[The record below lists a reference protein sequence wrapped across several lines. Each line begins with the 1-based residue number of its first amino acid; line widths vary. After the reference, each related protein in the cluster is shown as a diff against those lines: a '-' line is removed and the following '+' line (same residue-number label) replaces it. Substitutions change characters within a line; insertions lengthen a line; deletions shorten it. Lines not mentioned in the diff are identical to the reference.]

1 MYKFYESIPFGVLIL
16 KKETFEVEYLNNKF
30 SNIFN
35 ISNNIIGKK
44 LSNLYLPNA
53 IMDAICYCNCNNKDC
68 NLRDIEINSSTFI
81 DITISVKEN
90 TLEVFINEIHEN
102 SKNNKDIID
111 NYIINTKLLEAFP
124 YFICATDKEG
134 NIKYMNKKAHESLAK
149 AGIEDL
155 KNLFH
160 FVEVYNLYNDYGEL
174 LRIKEIP
181 LYVTLNQGSCI
192 MNKVLLCNM
201 NQENFYIEMTTLPIL
216 NKDSIIGS
224 ICILKDITESYANIL
239 KEKKE
244 REKFLA
250 LSTELKTKCD
260 IIEILRKREQEH
272 LMHLKDVINNI
283 SEGILVINDNHKI
296 TLCNNAVCNI
306 LGLKQ
311 IELLD
316 YNNIVRKYSIS
327 TENKND
333 KSVDEYFNKHHMN
346 NVPIKNLV
354 LKLKDNNSNELK
366 YIEYSSNPIIKSN
379 GKLVYTIITL
389 KDITDKKLNE
399 IYAEEQSEF
408 VKNVLN
414 TLDLPISVLDYPGF
428 TSRLLNK
435 KFEQILNTLFDKE
448 YSADNIIGKNILEVF
463 STHGNGEFIKKILY
477 SVESNKELVL
487 APFSVKEANGKEKY
501 YKMKITPYKVKDENK
516 RIYVHGIDVTEEINH
531 NLQLERINRMKD
543 EFLTIISHELR
554 TPLTIIYSSLQ
565 LANDIYS
572 DEITPNIKKTLN
584 RINQNC
590 SRLLKLTNNIM
601 DISKA
606 EEKMLSI
613 NNKEFDVVM
622 ESEKIVNLVNL
633 YGREKSLNII
643 FDTNEEECKVVIDKQ
658 KYERILLNLL
668 SNAIKYTPENKHI
681 YVLIDVKE
689 DYFTLTIKDEGVGIP
704 EDKIDCIF
712 NRCTQIDST
721 LSRGAEG
728 LGLGL
733 TVVKKFM
740 EAMEGSIYVKSKV
753 AQGSEFIVV
762 LDKKSPVPNSIS
774 QLTTISENCGDI
786 VNIEMSDIN

>member
-1 MYKFYESIPFGVLIL
+1 MQY
-16 KKETFEVEYLNNKF
+16 
-30 SNIFN
+30 
-35 ISNNIIGKK
+35 
-44 LSNLYLPNA
+44 A
-53 IMDAICYCNCNNKDC
+53 IVNVMIRIA
-68 NLRDIEINSSTFI
+68 
-81 DITISVKEN
+81 SVKEN
-90 TLEVFINEIHEN
+90 TLEVFINEIHED
-102 SKNNKDIID
+102 SKNNIDIIND
-111 NYIINTKLLEAFP
+111 YIINTKLLEAFP
-124 YFICATDKEG
+124 YFICTTDKEG
-134 NIKYMNKKAHESLAK
+134 NIKCMNKKAHDSLAK

-160 FVEVYNLYNDYGEL
+160 FIEVYNLYNDYGEI

-181 LYVTLNQGSCI
+181 LYATLNQGSC
-192 MNKVLLCNM
+192 MVNKVLLCNM
-201 NQENFYIEMTTLPIL
+201 NHENFYIEVTTLPII
-216 NKDSIIGS
+216 NQDSIIGS

-260 IIEILRKREQEH
+260 IIGILRKREQEH

-327 TENKND
+327 TEDKND
-333 KSVDEYFNKHHMN
+333 KSLGKYFNKYHMN
-346 NVPIKNLV
+346 NVSIKNLV

-366 YIEYSSNPIIKSN
+366 YIEYSSNPIIKSS
-379 GKLVYTIITL
+379 GELVYTIITL

-414 TLDLPISVLDYPGF
+414 TLDIPISVLDYPGF
-428 TSRLLNK
+428 TNRLLNK
-435 KFEQILNTLFDKE
+435 KFEQILTTLFDKK

-463 STHGNGEFIKKILY
+463 SSRGNDEFIKKLLY
-477 SVESNKELVL
+477 SVENNEEVVL
-487 APFSVKEANGKEKY
+487 APFSVKEANEKEKY
-501 YKMKITPYKVKDENK
+501 YKMKITPYKVKGENK
-516 RIYVHGIDVTEEINH
+516 RIYIHGIDVTEETNH

-543 EFLTIISHELR
+543 EFLTIVSHELR

-572 DEITPNIKKTLN
+572 DEITPNIKKTLD

-622 ESEKIVNLVNL
+622 ESEKIVNLVNF

-668 SNAIKYTPENKHI
+668 SNAIKYTPENKRI

-689 DYFTLTIKDEGVGIP
+689 DYFSLTI
-704 EDKIDCIF
+704 
-712 NRCTQIDST
+712 
-721 LSRGAEG
+721 LSSGMPTPSS
-728 LGLGL
+728 LI
-733 TVVKKFM
+733 VK
-740 EAMEGSIYVKSKV
+740 VK
-753 AQGSEFIVV
+753 
-762 LDKKSPVPNSIS
+762 
-774 QLTTISENCGDI
+774 
-786 VNIEMSDIN
+786 